1 MYYDTELQP
10 DQFLEAVSVRL
21 AKIMPVACLQ
31 IASSSKRFA
40 DLSIGLQNEAA
51 AVAFIDSGRR
61 IMLPGEN
68 GGIIEHDLIMS

>member
-10 DQFLEAVSVRL
+10 DQFLEAVSARL
-21 AKIMPVACLQ
+21 TKIMPVACLQ
-31 IASSSKRFA
+31 IASFSKRFA

-68 GGIIEHDLIMS
+68 GGAIEHDLIMS